1 MESGLA
7 RLASGFWVAA
17 YLRRLDLAGIPA
29 FVTAHGDE
37 GAGAVLVKLAL
48 MDGTAKLY
56 ERGFD
61 LETGAQLWRL
71 RATGAERDIDAAL
84 ARDRARDRDLW
95 IIEVEDRHGRS
106 LLDEDGFG
114 G

>member
-1 MESGLA
+1 M
-7 RLASGFWVAA
+7 AA

-61 LETGAQLWRL
+61 LETGAQVWRL

-84 ARDRARDRDLW
+84 ARDRDLW

>member
-1 MESGLA
+1 MA

-29 FVTAHGDE
+29 FVTARGDE

-48 MDGTAKLY
+48 LDGTAKLF

-61 LETGAQLWRL
+61 LESGAQVWRL
-71 RATGAERDIDAAL
+71 RATGAERDVDASL
-84 ARDRARDRDLW
+84 AKDRARDRDLW
-95 IIEVEDRHGRS
+95 IIEVEDRQGRS
-106 LLDEDGFG
+106 LLEEEGFDG
-114 G
+114 

>member
-1 MESGLA
+1 MA

-29 FVTAHGDE
+29 FVTARGDE
-37 GAGAVLVKLAL
+37 SAGAVLVKLAL
-48 MDGTAKLY
+48 LDGTARLF

-61 LETGAQLWRL
+61 LESGAQVWRL

-84 ARDRARDRDLW
+84 AKDRARDRDLW
-95 IIEVEDRHGRS
+95 IIEVEDRQGRS
-106 LLDEDGFG
+106 LLEEEGFDG
-114 G
+114 

>member
-1 MESGLA
+1 MA

-29 FVTAHGDE
+29 VVVARGDE

-48 MDGTAKLY
+48 LDGSARLY

-61 LETGAQLWRL
+61 LDSGAQVWRL
-71 RATGAERDIDAAL
+71 RASGAERDIDAAV
-84 ARDRARDRDLW
+84 AKDRARDRDLW
-95 IIEVEDRHGRS
+95 VIEVEDRQGRS
-106 LLDEDGFG
+106 LLQEEGFDG
-114 G
+114 